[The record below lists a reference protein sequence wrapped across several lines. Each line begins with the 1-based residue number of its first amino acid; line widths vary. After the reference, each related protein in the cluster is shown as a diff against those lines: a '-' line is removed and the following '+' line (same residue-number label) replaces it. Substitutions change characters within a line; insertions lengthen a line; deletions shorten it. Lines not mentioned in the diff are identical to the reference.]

1 MYVCFV
7 VIFIFNG
14 ESIIKNKKFNNK
26 NMNLI
31 LLLLYLLLLLLLLFC
46 YEELYLQQTQ
56 RQTLVNH

>member
-56 RQTLVNH
+56 RQT

>member
-1 MYVCFV
+1 MYVCSV
-7 VIFIFNG
+7 VIFIFSG

-31 LLLLYLLLLLLLLFC
+31 LLLLYLLLLLLLFC

>member
-31 LLLLYLLLLLLLLFC
+31 LLLLYLLLLLLLLLLFC

-56 RQTLVNH
+56 RQT

>member
-1 MYVCFV
+1 MYVCSV

-31 LLLLYLLLLLLLLFC
+31 LLLLYLLLLLLLLLLLFC

-56 RQTLVNH
+56 RQT

>member
-31 LLLLYLLLLLLLLFC
+31 LLLLYLLLLLLLFC